1 MKKTIIT
8 ILILALTFSAL
19 FADSTD
25 SSGTTITSTNSAATL
40 SLLIPGDTLT
50 LKFARDASGND
61 MNDSSKLFTLNK
73 YEPFTGATDI
83 TSSDKAPAGYATSA
97 VTFYVYYQALV
108 SKKAK
113 IVIKVPTVFRSTT
126 TEDTIPVQSD
136 SGKINAGSG
145 SDAATIL
152 KVKAEENKIVDLDA
166 TQIYNGYKK
175 CILALDV
182 TGAKSGITYT
192 GTITMNVV
200 AGS

>member
-19 FADSTD
+19 FADGTD
-25 SSGTTITSTNSAATL
+25 SSGTTTASTNSAAAL

-50 LKFARDASGND
+50 LKFAKNSSGDAMD
-61 MNDSSKLFTLNK
+61 ADSKLFTLNK
-73 YEPFTGATDI
+73 YEPFTAADI
-83 TSSDKAPAGYATSA
+83 ETSTPALEGYATSA

-108 SKKAK
+108 SKTAK
-113 IVIKVPTVFRSTT
+113 IVINVPALFRSTT
-126 TEDTIPVQSD
+126 TEDTIPVQSEE
-136 SGKINAGSG
+136 GKITKGTDDKILQAG
-145 SDAATIL
+145 
-152 KVKAEENKIVDLDA
+152 KNEIVTLDD
-166 TQIYNGYKK
+166 TKIYNGSVK

-182 TGAKSGITYT
+182 TGAKSGIKYT

>member
-19 FADSTD
+19 FADGTD
-25 SSGTTITSTNSAATL
+25 SSGTTTTTTSTNSAAAL

-50 LKFARDASGND
+50 LKFAKNSNGDV

-73 YEPFTGATDI
+73 YEPFTAAEI
-83 TSSDKAPAGYATSA
+83 TSSTSALEGYATSA
-97 VTFYVYYQALV
+97 VTFYVYYKALV
-108 SKKAK
+108 SKTAK
-113 IVIKVPTVFRSTT
+113 IVINVPTVFRSTN
-126 TEDTIPVQSD
+126 TEDTIPVQYD
-136 SGKINAGSG
+136 SKKIEAGSG

-152 KVKAEENKIVDLDA
+152 EPGENKIVGLEA

-182 TGAKSGITYT
+182 TRAKSDITYT

-200 AGS
+200 AES

>member
-19 FADSTD
+19 FADGTD
-25 SSGTTITSTNSAATL
+25 GSGTTPTSTNSAATL

-50 LKFARDASGND
+50 LKFASDASGAD
-61 MNDSSKLFTLNK
+61 MKDSSKLFTLNK
-73 YEPFTGATDI
+73 YVPFADAEI
-83 TSSDKAPAGYATSA
+83 TSSITALEGYATSA

-108 SKKAK
+108 SKTAK
-113 IVIKVPTVFRSTT
+113 IVINVPTVFKSTT
-126 TEDTIPVQSD
+126 TEVTIPVQSNSERIEKGD
-136 SGKINAGSG
+136 SEIILEGGKTN
-145 SDAATIL
+145 
-152 KVKAEENKIVDLDA
+152 EIVTLDD
-166 TQIYNGYKK
+166 TKIYNGSVK

-182 TGAKSGITYT
+182 TGAKRGITYT

>member
-19 FADSTD
+19 FADGTD
-25 SSGTTITSTNSAATL
+25 SSGTTTTTTSTNSAAAL

-50 LKFARDASGND
+50 LKFAKNSNGDV

-73 YEPFTGATDI
+73 YEPFTAAEI
-83 TSSDKAPAGYATSA
+83 TSSTSALEGYATSA
-97 VTFYVYYQALV
+97 VTFYVYYKALV
-108 SKKAK
+108 SKTAK
-113 IVIKVPTVFRSTT
+113 IVINVPAVFRSTK

-136 SGKINAGSG
+136 SGKITKG
-145 SDAATIL
+145 SDTDKIL
-152 KVKAEENKIVDLDA
+152 QAGENKIVDLDA
-166 TQIYNGYKK
+166 TKIYNGSVK